1 MEKKVNEMT
10 LDEQEA
16 WLVKQL
22 QQYYAIHD
30 DIKRLLA
37 TVRGGN
43 KIKIKE

>member
-16 WLVKQL
+16 WLVKKL
-22 QQYYAIHD
+22 QQYYAIQD

-37 TVRGGN
+37 TVRGGQRIMIN
-43 KIKIKE
+43 E